1 MPMPEPLQ
9 FVIAGDSHIFA
20 MGAAQN
26 FQGPPELVR
35 LQPPDDNGYFL
46 MEEWRGLRSDS
57 YWQKLNEYTR
67 ARVAI
72 LQVMGNQHFGNF
84 LLARPQLFDVVDAG
98 DTGGEVF
105 PSAHL
110 APRRMVKDL
119 PLFRGDR
126 VRAIINDLHASGC
139 AQVIVC
145 GTPPVRD
152 DYTDQEES
160 VRTSGFFQARAR
172 ELGIDIATCRFTP
185 APIMKRLWG
194 VLQECLADIA
204 QATHSLFLAVPAQ
217 SIDGNGYLAE
227 QFRGP
232 LANFTHPNNAYGLS
246 MLKEIVRAVR
256 ALERDRLASLGN
268 HDGRH
273 SSNLARG
280 RSIQ

>member
-1 MPMPEPLQ
+1 MPDPLQ

-46 MEEWRGLRSDS
+46 MEEWRGLRSKS

-126 VRAIINDLHASGC
+126 VRAIIDDLHASGC
-139 AQVIVC
+139 VQVIVC

-152 DYTDQEES
+152 DYTDQEAA
-160 VRTSGFFQARAR
+160 VRTSDFFRARAR

-217 SIDGNGYLAE
+217 SINGDGYLAE

-246 MLKEIVRAVR
+246 MLTQIARAVR
-256 ALERDRLASLGN
+256 ALERDRLAGVSSHQPSL
-268 HDGRH
+268 
-273 SSNLARG
+273 
-280 RSIQ
+280 

>member
-1 MPMPEPLQ
+1 MSMPDPLQ

-46 MEEWRGLRSDS
+46 MEEWRGLRSKS

-139 AQVIVC
+139 VQVIVC

-152 DYTDQEES
+152 DYTDQEAA
-160 VRTSGFFQARAR
+160 VRTSDFFRARAR

-217 SIDGNGYLAE
+217 SINGDGYLAE

-246 MLKEIVRAVR
+246 MLTEIARAVR
-256 ALERDRLASLGN
+256 VLERDRLAGVSSHKPSL
-268 HDGRH
+268 
-273 SSNLARG
+273 
-280 RSIQ
+280 